1 MIKLTLEKGDALSMV
16 TQRESGPK
24 TPVACSQRGDW
35 REFSRWGADIPEPV
49 RGVVRKEGGSDQGP
63 TDCLAQ
69 GSLALQPPGWRERGR
84 ERKASHCPTLDLR
97 LCVCGGGLQAGEQ
110 GT

>member
-16 TQRESGPK
+16 TQPERGPT
-24 TPVACSQRGDW
+24 TPEASSQRGDW
-35 REFSRWGADIPEPV
+35 RESSQWGADIPEPV
-49 RGVVRKEGGSDQGP
+49 RGVVRKEGGSDQDP
-63 TDCLAQ
+63 KDCLAQ

-84 ERKASHCPTLDLR
+84 GKKASPCPTLDLR
-97 LCVCGGGLQAGEQ
+97 GGVGGLQAGEQ